1 MSYSYEY
8 PHPAVTVDIIVIA
21 SDRDTKKV
29 LLIKRKN
36 YPFEGKWALPG
47 GFVDKNENLLTASK
61 RELEEETGLSN
72 IELKQLHAFG
82 EPGRDPRGWNI
93 SICHYGMVNINDV
106 NVVANDDASE
116 AQWFDVNNLPDFAL
130 DHQDILTMGIE
141 NLVR

>member
-93 SICHYGMVNINDV
+93 SICHHGLVNIK
-106 NVVANDDASE
+106 NV
-116 AQWFDVNNLPDFAL
+116 Q
-130 DHQDILTMGIE
+130 HI
-141 NLVR
+141 